1 MTALSKAALQALWVQ
16 FFQPTQADFAN
27 LIDSWTDYSPAL
39 EVFGAKVSGG
49 STGVPN
55 VVSSTS
61 VAFVALG
68 ATGSQ
73 IMSLTSEPVPLSL
86 GGTGQTTLASAKVSF
101 GVVSATETQ
110 IGVVEIATQAEANT
124 GTADDKVLT
133 PAKLA
138 SISPTSVTYDSSDQ
152 VLILDASDSNK
163 LKRATITTSL
173 SPSIDI
179 YSASATW
186 VCPTGVSKVVLTA
199 VGGGGGGGSNAS
211 GGTGGYGISVVTV
224 SAGTTYVVSVGAG
237 GNGNGGGTGGAGVA
251 TWFGVNSSSKLI
263 ESTGGGGGSG
273 STGANG
279 TSTGT
284 SVQRSNAALHFIFGG
299 TSPRA
304 VNATAVAW
312 SSSPSTL
319 HAGAAGGSDGVG
331 NAYGAVGGALM
342 IEYWS

>member
-1 MTALSKAALQALWVQ
+1 
-16 FFQPTQADFAN
+16 
-27 LIDSWTDYSPAL
+27 
-39 EVFGAKVSGG
+39 
-49 STGVPN
+49 
-55 VVSSTS
+55 
-61 VAFVALG
+61 
-68 ATGSQ
+68 
-73 IMSLTSEPVPLSL
+73 
-86 GGTGQTTLASAKVSF
+86 
-101 GVVSATETQ
+101 
-110 IGVVEIATQAEANT
+110 VVEIATQAEANT

-199 VGGGGGGGSNAS
+199 VGGGGGGATTYA

-224 SAGTTYVVSVGAG
+224 SAGATYQVSVGAG
-237 GNGNGGGTGGAGVA
+237 GNGGVTGINGGA

-263 ESTGGGGGSG
+263 ESTGGGGGAAG
-273 STGANG
+273 AAGANG
-279 TSTGT
+279 TSDGT
-284 SVQRSNAALHFIFGG
+284 LVKRNNAPLHFIFGG
-299 TSPRA
+299 SSPR
-304 VNATAVAW
+304 TGGTSAVAW
-312 SSSPSTL
+312 SSAASATVL
-319 HAGAAGGSDGVG
+319 HAGAAGTDGGGSLGS
-331 NAYGAVGGALM
+331 GAVGGVLM